1 MKENQDPVT
10 NESLG
15 ALSSWSHSTTAYL
28 SSVDIYIGLLAHS
41 LLCSHRLRTKTAHT
55 HTHTHTWH
63 SASRNK
69 SVRTIA
75 PCEARPGSLF
85 QAPQPNLPPYL
96 RFGMY
101 EYRMGWLRAYTC
113 DASIYI
119 YIYLLNTLLPSS
131 SHCGLLI
138 IYAFAPKI
146 RDAHTRR
153 TYIIYTY
160 ILNRSYRVIS
170 CLYLV

>member
-119 YIYLLNTLLPSS
+119 YISIKHSVAVVVALWALDYICFRSQNPRRAYT
-131 SHCGLLI
+131 SHV
-138 IYAFAPKI
+138 Y
-146 RDAHTRR
+146 H
-153 TYIIYTY
+153 
-160 ILNRSYRVIS
+160 
-170 CLYLV
+170 LYLYIKSFV